1 MSSIVEE
8 ISQLHL
14 VGVALGA
21 GLGAVCR
28 AGLDR
33 TVTHRVG
40 LTRLPW
46 ATLAVNIVGSL
57 ILGLVLGWSEQV
69 ATGPSAQQAESART
83 LEIIIGIGFAG
94 GLTTFSTFSWE
105 SWSLIRE
112 GRTRGMLAYAALTV
126 GFGLAALALGM
137 AMGQVLG

>member
-1 MSSIVEE
+1 VSSLIEE

-46 ATLAVNIVGSL
+46 ATLTVNIVGSF
-57 ILGLVLGWSEQV
+57 ILGFVLGWAGQV
-69 ATGPSAQQAESART
+69 AVGASADQAESART
-83 LEIIIGIGFAG
+83 IELIVGIGFAG
-94 GLTTFSTFSWE
+94 GLTTFSTYSWE
-105 SWSLIRE
+105 SWTLIRE
-112 GRTRGMLAYAALTV
+112 GRGRAVLVYGALTIV
-126 GFGLAALALGM
+126 LGLVAVALGTT
-137 AMGQVLG
+137 AGHALG

>member
-1 MSSIVEE
+1 VSSIVEG

-33 TVTHRVG
+33 SVVHRVG

-46 ATLAVNIVGSL
+46 ATLAVNVVGSL

-69 ATGPSAQQAESART
+69 GTGTSAEQGESART

-112 GRTRGMLAYAALTV
+112 GRTRGMLAYAAMTV
-126 GFGLAALALGM
+126 GLGLAALALGM
-137 AMGQVLG
+137 SIGQVLG

>member
-1 MSSIVEE
+1 MSSLIEE

-46 ATLAVNIVGSL
+46 ATLTVNVVGSF
-57 ILGLVLGWSEQV
+57 ILGFVLGWSAQV
-69 ATGPSAQQAESART
+69 AAGASADQVESART
-83 LEIIIGIGFAG
+83 IELIVGIGFAG
-94 GLTTFSTFSWE
+94 GLTTFSTYSWE
-105 SWSLIRE
+105 SWNLIRE
-112 GRTRGMLAYAALTV
+112 GRGRGVLVYSALTIV
-126 GFGLAALALGM
+126 LGLMAVALGT
-137 AMGQVLG
+137 AAGRAVG

>member
-57 ILGLVLGWSEQV
+57 ILGLMLGWSEQV

-112 GRTRGMLAYAALTV
+112 GRTRGMLAYAAMTV
-126 GFGLAALALGM
+126 GLGLAALALGM

>member
-1 MSSIVEE
+1 VSSLIEE

-46 ATLAVNIVGSL
+46 ATLTVNVVGSF
-57 ILGLVLGWSEQV
+57 ILGFVLGWSVQV
-69 ATGPSAQQAESART
+69 AAGASADQVESART
-83 LEIIIGIGFAG
+83 IELIVGIGFAG
-94 GLTTFSTFSWE
+94 GLTTFSTYSWE
-105 SWSLIRE
+105 SWNLIRE
-112 GRTRGMLAYAALTV
+112 GRGRGVLVYSALTIV
-126 GFGLAALALGM
+126 LGLMAVALGT
-137 AMGQVLG
+137 AAGRAVG

>member
-1 MSSIVEE
+1 VSGIPDQ
-8 ISQLHL
+8 IGHLHL

-33 TVTHRVG
+33 TVVHRVG

-46 ATLAVNIVGSL
+46 ATLGVNVVGSL
-57 ILGLVLGWSEQV
+57 ILGAMLGWSAGV
-69 ATGPSAQQAESART
+69 ATGPSASAESART
-83 LEIIIGIGFAG
+83 LELVVGIGFAG

-112 GRTRGMLAYAALTV
+112 GRGRSMLAYATLTI
-126 GFGLAALALGM
+126 GLGLAAVALG
-137 AMGQVLG
+137 AAVGRALG

>member
-1 MSSIVEE
+1 MSNLAEQ

-14 VGVALGA
+14 AGVALGA
-21 GLGAVCR
+21 GAGAVCR
-28 AGLDR
+28 AAVDR

-46 ATLAVNIVGSL
+46 ATLAVNVVGSL
-57 ILGLVLGWSEQV
+57 VLGLVLGWSEQV
-69 ATGPSAQQAESART
+69 GTATSAQQAETVRT

-112 GRTRGMLAYAALTV
+112 GRTRGMLAYAAMTV
-126 GFGLAALALGM
+126 GLGLAALALGM
-137 AMGQVLG
+137 SIGQVLG

>member
-1 MSSIVEE
+1 VSSLVEE

-33 TVTHRVG
+33 TVTHRIG

-46 ATLAVNIVGSL
+46 ATLAVNIVGSF
-57 ILGLVLGWSEQV
+57 ILGFVLGWSAQV
-69 ATGPSAQQAESART
+69 PAGASVAQAESART
-83 LEIIIGIGFAG
+83 LELIIGIGFAG

-105 SWSLIRE
+105 SWNLIRE
-112 GRTRGMLAYAALTV
+112 SRGRGVLVYAALTIV
-126 GFGLAALALGM
+126 LGLVAVALGT
-137 AMGQVLG
+137 AAGRAFG

>member
-112 GRTRGMLAYAALTV
+112 GRTRRMLAYAALTV

>member
-57 ILGLVLGWSEQV
+57 ILGLMLGWSEQV

-112 GRTRGMLAYAALTV
+112 GRTRGMLAYVAMTV
-126 GFGLAALALGM
+126 GLGLAAVALGM

>member
-1 MSSIVEE
+1 VSSIVEG

-33 TVTHRVG
+33 AVSHRVG

-46 ATLAVNIVGSL
+46 ATLAVNVVGSF

-69 ATGPSAQQAESART
+69 GTGASAEQVDSART
-83 LEIIIGIGFAG
+83 LEIILGIGFAG

-112 GRTRGMLAYAALTV
+112 GHARGMLAYAAMTV
-126 GFGLAALALGM
+126 GLGLAAVALGI
-137 AMGQVLG
+137 AMGQALA

>member
-1 MSSIVEE
+1 MSGVLEE
-8 ISQLHL
+8 MSQLHL

-28 AGLDR
+28 AALDR

-46 ATLAVNIVGSL
+46 ATLAVNVIGSF
-57 ILGLVLGWSEQV
+57 ILGFMLGWSAPV
-69 ATGPSAQQAESART
+69 AGTSVEEAESART
-83 LEIIIGIGFAG
+83 LELIIGIGFAG

-105 SWSLIRE
+105 SWNLIRE
-112 GRTRGMLAYAALTV
+112 GRGRGMLVYAGLTIAL
-126 GFGLAALALGM
+126 GLAAVAVGT
-137 AMGQVLG
+137 AVGSAVR

>member
-1 MSSIVEE
+1 VSSVVEG

-33 TVTHRVG
+33 SVMHRVG

-46 ATLAVNIVGSL
+46 ATLAVNVVGSF

-69 ATGPSAQQAESART
+69 ATGTSAEQEESART

-112 GRTRGMLAYAALTV
+112 GRARGMLAYAAMTV
-126 GFGLAALALGM
+126 GLGLAAVALGISI
-137 AMGQVLG
+137 GQVLG

>member
-1 MSSIVEE
+1 VSSIVEE
-8 ISQLHL
+8 LSQLHL

-46 ATLAVNIVGSL
+46 ATLAVNIIGSL
-57 ILGLVLGWSEQV
+57 VLGLVLGWSEQV
-69 ATGPSAQQAESART
+69 GTGPSAQQAESAHT
-83 LEIIIGIGFAG
+83 LEIVIGVGFAG

-105 SWSLIRE
+105 SWSLVRE
-112 GRTRGMLAYAALTV
+112 GRTRGMLAYAAMTV
-126 GFGLAALALGM
+126 GLGLAALALGM
-137 AMGQVLG
+137 AMGQALG